1 MACAIMMA
9 AAASAEPQKVAPFSK
24 VSVNVP
30 ARIRVIK
37 GNEYSIMV
45 NTQEPADSSSLRYT
59 VEKGILRISTI
70 CDDMRQASGRGT
82 VITIVSPEDTN
93 ITTGSALEME
103 DVQATSVRQERHKR
117 HKKNIL

>member
-9 AAASAEPQKVAPFSK
+9 AAANAEPQKVAPFSK

-103 DVQATSVRQERHKR
+103 DVASNKR
-117 HKKNIL
+117 